1 MKNSVR
7 LVRQYKNRKAILCH
21 YKSNFS
27 IPDGGFYIWLKVKND
42 EIFTKTL
49 WKKYGVKVMPG
60 SYLSKSSFAKS
71 YVRIALVESNV
82 NISKALK
89 AISCLLEE
97 N

>member
-1 MKNSVR
+1 
-7 LVRQYKNRKAILCH
+7 
-21 YKSNFS
+21 
-27 IPDGGFYIWLKVKND
+27 
-42 EIFTKTL
+42 
-49 WKKYGVKVMPG
+49 MPG

-97 N
+97 NY